1 MITRDQPLTNQCT
14 MNASLY
20 NLEGGPFHIAAEAD
34 GTLPGQKR
42 PHQMLPATRGTAKKR
57 KLGSYHIR
65 SSCKYIWTFGDYV
78 PI

>member
-1 MITRDQPLTNQCT
+1 MITRSASDKST

-57 KLGSYHIR
+57 KLGSYSLKLQVHLD
-65 SSCKYIWTFGDYV
+65 IW
-78 PI
+78 